1 MKYNKSEIMKNAWTI
16 RRTENTNMSSALKKA
31 WAMAK
36 NKEENNM
43 ENEKIKAII
52 DKWHL
57 ERRGEMIG
65 TSQTKGIDKE
75 AFMREVAPHKDEIKA
90 YFMAQE
96 KAASDL
102 LAKKIA
108 TFEAI
113 PGVAEL
119 RKARTQ
125 RAAWKR
131 EFNRMME
138 TGSSKMP
145 YVEAPTADDLA
156 ALEARY
162 PMAVFALEAK
172 YRAANT
178 ANLELSSIWTE
189 TYDALCDGKD
199 TEMVKADHDARM
211 SAYTNKHLWD

>member
-1 MKYNKSEIMKNAWTI
+1 MKYNKSEIMKNAWAI
-16 RRTENTNMSSALKKA
+16 RRAENVNMSSALKKA
-31 WAMAK
+31 WALVK
-36 NKEENNM
+36 NKEVNNM
-43 ENEKIKAII
+43 ETDKIKAII

-57 ERRGEMIG
+57 ELRGEMIG
-65 TSQTKGIDKE
+65 TSRTKGIDKA

-90 YFMAQE
+90 YFKAQE

-138 TGSSKMP
+138 TGSSKMA
-145 YVEAPTADDLA
+145 YIEAPTSDELA
-156 ALEARY
+156 ALETRY
-162 PMAVFALEAK
+162 PMAVFALEAE
-172 YRAANT
+172 YRNANT
-178 ANLELSSIWTE
+178 ANLDLSSIWAE
-189 TYDALCDGKD
+189 TYDALCDGKAP
-199 TEMVKADHDARM
+199 EMVKADHKARM
-211 SAYTNKHLWD
+211 DAYTDKHLWD